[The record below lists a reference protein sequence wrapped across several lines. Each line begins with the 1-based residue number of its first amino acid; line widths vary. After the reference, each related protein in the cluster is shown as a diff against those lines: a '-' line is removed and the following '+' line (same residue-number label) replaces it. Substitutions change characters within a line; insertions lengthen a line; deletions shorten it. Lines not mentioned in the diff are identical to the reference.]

1 MKLFKVTLLGLL
13 LVASLATAGS
23 YTINTTAA
31 QDTRLE
37 RHRNRVNRNSCQ
49 LVGLPNNCTQS
60 QCRALNAN
68 CDIYSDVADLIDRN
82 ILRGY
87 LQGLA
92 AVDTSDDHEQF
103 CTWWRTAT
111 TVQKNGVCSASG
123 LPNGCEVCN

>member
-1 MKLFKVTLLGLL
+1 MKRIFLFSLLFI
-13 LVASLATAGS
+13 ATIATAGS
-23 YTINTTAA
+23 YNITTTAA

-37 RHRNRVNRNSCQ
+37 RHRLRVNKNSCQ
-49 LVGLPNNCTQS
+49 AVGLPNNCTQA
-60 QCRALNAN
+60 QCRNLNPN
-68 CDIYSDVADLIDRN
+68 CDIYTDIADMIDRLV
-82 ILRGY
+82 LRGY

-111 TVQKNGVCSASG
+111 VTQKNGVCSASG